1 MLFSIDVK
9 FFFDSACLSASLADK
24 VLFSSANIP
33 QIVNV
38 VRWVVILPFLL
49 CFSSQLA
56 NSSPIS
62 SS

>member
-1 MLFSIDVK
+1 MLSSIDIK
-9 FFFDSACLSASLADK
+9 FIFDSTCLSATLGDK

-33 QIVNV
+33 QIVDV

-56 NSSPIS
+56 NNSPIS